1 MHSLLA
7 GLVLATLLGIAPAGG
22 QTYPSR
28 PITLIVPFPAGGALD
43 TIARALAERMRVAL
57 GQPVVVENV
66 PGGAGNVGV
75 ARLARAAPDG
85 YTADIGGWVTH
96 VVNGA
101 LYTLGFDVRTDF
113 APVSLIATQPMLV
126 VGKKAL
132 VPENLRDLVDWL
144 KQNPDRALVGH
155 AGVGTTGH
163 ISGLFFQQHSGTRVQ
178 FVPYRGLGL
187 AMQDLLAGHI
197 DLIVDQAVN
206 ALPHVR
212 SGAVKAYAVAAPSR
226 LAAAPDVPTVDEA
239 GLPGLYITS
248 WQSLWLPKGTPA
260 SVVARLNAALVETL
274 ADPAVRRRLGDLG
287 QEIFP
292 AEQQTPEALAA
303 HHKAE
308 IERWWPLIRAANIK
322 AN

>member
-248 WQSLWLPKGTPA
+248 WQSLWLTKGTPA

>member
-1 MHSLLA
+1 MHSLFA
-7 GLVLATLLGIAPAGG
+7 GLVLAALIGITPAGAE
-22 QTYPSR
+22 TYPSR

-43 TIARALAERMRVAL
+43 TIARALSERMRVAL
-57 GQPVVVENV
+57 GQPVVENV

-75 ARLARAAPDG
+75 GRLARAAPDG

-101 LYTLGFDVRTDF
+101 LYSLGFDVRTDF
-113 APVSLIATQPMLV
+113 TPVSLIATQPMLI

-132 VPENLRDLVDWL
+132 ASEQLRDLIDWL
-144 KQNPDRALVGH
+144 KANPDRALVGY

-212 SGAVKAYAVAAPSR
+212 SGAVRAYAVAAPSR

-239 GLPGLYITS
+239 GLPGFYVTS
-248 WQSLWLPKGTPA
+248 WQSLWLPKGMPA
-260 SVVARLNAALVETL
+260 SVVARLNTALVETL

-303 HHKAE
+303 YHKAE
-308 IERWWPLIRAANIK
+308 IEKWWPLIKAANIK
-322 AN
+322 GE

>member
-1 MHSLLA
+1 MHCFFA
-7 GLVLATLLGIAPAGG
+7 GLVIAALLGIAPAAA

-43 TIARALAERMRVAL
+43 TIARALSERMRVAL

-75 ARLARAAPDG
+75 GRLARAAPDG

-101 LYTLGFDVRTDF
+101 LYPLGFDVRTDF
-113 APVSLIATQPMLV
+113 TPVSLIATQPMLI

-132 VPENLRDLVDWL
+132 APERLRDLVDWL

-212 SGAVKAYAVAAPSR
+212 SGAVRAYAVAAPSR

-303 HHKAE
+303 YHKAE
-308 IERWWPLIRAANIK
+308 IEKWWPLIRAANIK
-322 AN
+322 GE

>member
-1 MHSLLA
+1 MRAVSTALL
-7 GLVLATLLGIAPAGG
+7 LVTLAWIVPAVAE
-22 QTYPSR
+22 TYPSR
-28 PITLIVPFPAGGALD
+28 PLTLIVPFPPGGALD
-43 TIARALAERMRVAL
+43 TIARALSERMRVAL

-75 ARLARAAPDG
+75 GRLARAAPDG

-101 LYTLGFDVRTDF
+101 LYSLGFDVRTDF
-113 APVSLIATQPMLV
+113 TPVSLIATQPMLI
-126 VGKKAL
+126 VGNKAL
-132 VPENLRDLVDWL
+132 ASEQLRDLIDWL
-144 KQNPDRALVGH
+144 KANPDRALVGH

-163 ISGLFFQQHSGTRVQ
+163 ISGMFFQQHSGTRVR
-178 FVPYRGLGL
+178 FVPYRGLGI

-197 DLIVDQAVN
+197 DLIIDQAVN

-212 SGAVKAYAVAAPSR
+212 SGAVRAYAVAAPSR

-239 GLPGLYITS
+239 GLPGFYITS

-303 HHKAE
+303 YHKAE
-308 IERWWPLIRAANIK
+308 IEKWWPLIKAANIK
-322 AN
+322 GE

>member
-1 MHSLLA
+1 
-7 GLVLATLLGIAPAGG
+7 
-22 QTYPSR
+22 
-28 PITLIVPFPAGGALD
+28 
-43 TIARALAERMRVAL
+43 
-57 GQPVVVENV
+57 
-66 PGGAGNVGV
+66 
-75 ARLARAAPDG
+75 
-85 YTADIGGWVTH
+85 
-96 VVNGA
+96 
-101 LYTLGFDVRTDF
+101 
-113 APVSLIATQPMLV
+113 MLV

-132 VPENLRDLVDWL
+132 APENLRDLVDWL
-144 KQNPDRALVGH
+144 KQSPDRALVGH

-212 SGAVKAYAVAAPSR
+212 SGAVRAYAVAAPSR

-303 HHKAE
+303 YHKAE
-308 IERWWPLIRAANIK
+308 VERWWPLIRAASLK
-322 AN
+322 AE